1 VLAVV
6 LIAVLVVLA
15 VPAVLLRNGVV
26 AARNRADSS
35 WSQVE
40 VELKRRHDLVPNLV
54 DAVARYAGH
63 ERAVLDETARARSA
77 AEAASGAAQATAAE
91 TSLAGAVG
99 RLLAVGEAYP
109 QLRAQERFS
118 QLVAE
123 LSATEARIAI
133 ARQVYNDTALT
144 YNDRI
149 QTLPTAALAW
159 ALRWHPMP
167 YFESDGEAA

>member
-1 VLAVV
+1 MLVAVVAVLAGN
-6 LIAVLVVLA
+6 
-15 VPAVLLRNGVV
+15 RVV

-40 VELKRRHDLVPNLV
+40 VELKRRHDLVPSLV
-54 DAVARYAGH
+54 EAVAGYAGH
-63 ERAVLDETARARSA
+63 ERTVLDEAARARSA
-77 AEAASGAAQATAAE
+77 AEAATGVAQATPAE
-91 TSLAGAVG
+91 TTLAGAVG

-109 QLRAQERFS
+109 ELKAQERFS
-118 QLVAE
+118 QLVSE
-123 LSATEARIAI
+123 LSQVEGRIAI

-167 YFESDGEAA
+167 YFEPEGEPA